1 MDLISLAIESIFIN
15 NMLLAM
21 FLGMCSFLGCSKN
34 LSTAHGLGVAVIFVL
49 AITAPVNWILHH
61 FLLRPGAL
69 SWMGLPEIDLSFLT
83 FIVFIATIAA
93 MVQLVEMVMEK
104 YAPSLYT
111 SLGISTNCIKHNK
124 R

>member
-83 FIVFIATIAA
+83 FIVFDA
-93 MVQLVEMVMEK
+93 V
-104 YAPSLYT
+104 
-111 SLGISTNCIKHNK
+111 G
-124 R
+124 